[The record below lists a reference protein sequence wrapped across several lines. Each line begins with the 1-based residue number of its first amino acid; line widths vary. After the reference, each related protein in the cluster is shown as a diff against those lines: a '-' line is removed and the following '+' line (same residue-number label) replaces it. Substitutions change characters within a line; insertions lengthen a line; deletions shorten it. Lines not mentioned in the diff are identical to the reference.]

1 MQKFGGSPPL
11 YRSPMRLVPPGIVA
25 RTAIRTALFSGE
37 TGHWQM
43 LEQAAERLAKA
54 LIMLAFLLQR

>member
-1 MQKFGGSPPL
+1 
-11 YRSPMRLVPPGIVA
+11 MRLVLPGIVA
-25 RTAIRTALFSGE
+25 RTAELRTALFSGE

>member
-1 MQKFGGSPPL
+1 
-11 YRSPMRLVPPGIVA
+11 MRLVLPGIVA
-25 RTAIRTALFSGE
+25 RTAIGAALFSGE

-43 LEQAAERLAKA
+43 LKQAAERLAKA